1 MPMLLKNSPVL
12 VATHYHTSNLQ
23 HMLHQYL
30 HKAASQGQL
39 KLRVVHT
46 HALPQVLLEHTVLQC
61 WVHCHPTI
69 HGKTS
74 VLRNLALPRSYTSSA
89 GRVNG
94 LSEEA
99 RGAFLTQTQLC
110 WVTAAASVALSNCPP
125 LLQPRPSTRVVH
137 STHMHT

>member
-1 MPMLLKNSPVL
+1 MLLKNSPVL
-12 VATHYHTSNLQ
+12 VATHYHTSNLE

-30 HKAASQGQL
+30 HKAASQGI

-46 HALPQVLLEHTVLQC
+46 HALPQGLLEHTVFES

-74 VLRNLALPRSYTSSA
+74 VLRNLALPRSYTSST
-89 GRVNG
+89 GRVNE

-99 RGAFLTQTQLC
+99 RGDFLTQTQLF
-110 WVTAAASVALSNCPP
+110 WVTVAASVALSSCPP
-125 LLQPRPSTRVVH
+125 QLQPRPSTRVVH
-137 STHMHT
+137 STHMNT